1 MRRKTDSP
9 FEDYDIVSCVM
20 RFFGALL
27 FGLFL
32 DIVILCCCGM
42 VLLMGY
48 RPGFGWL
55 SYTLII
61 VPLIWGLGGIFFFP
75 DMLDLANEIIERFFL
90 FWR

>member
-1 MRRKTDSP
+1 
-9 FEDYDIVSCVM
+9 M

-32 DIVILCCCGM
+32 DIVILCCCGI

-48 RPGFGWL
+48 KPSFGWL
-55 SYTLII
+55 SYTLIVI
-61 VPLIWGLGGIFFFP
+61 PLIWGLGGIFFFNE
-75 DMLDLANEIIERFFL
+75 MLDLAGEIIERFFL